1 MGEIKTLKKFQVA
14 RGCQT
19 DACKFYSGR
28 ETIDMKAVVNHSV
41 IISGKCNK
49 LNVSNEH
56 SSNEASITVYKLTV
70 RKLCK

>member
-1 MGEIKTLKKFQVA
+1 MGEIKTRKEFQVA
-14 RGCQT
+14 RGCHT

-28 ETIDMKAVVNHSV
+28 ETIDMKALVNHSSV

-56 SSNEASITVYKLTV
+56 SCKLSITVYKLTV
-70 RKLCK
+70 R